1 MFLEMIANT
10 AAAAAATTGL
20 SEQAKFTMQHLQ
32 YLFQALTYA
41 GAFAAIGFA
50 AMGSAYGCGTA
61 CAAAV
66 GAWKK
71 CYSQNK
77 PAPFQL
83 LVFAGAP
90 LSQVIYGMIIMF
102 VIMGKPDV
110 TQAAWLSTCWSASSA
125 VSRWGFPPYGR
136 ELPEPPRAM
145 HSLKTARVLPIS

>member
-61 CAAAV
+61 CSAAV

-71 CYSQNK
+71 CYSRTNRHR
-77 PAPFQL
+77 
-83 LVFAGAP
+83 
-90 LSQVIYGMIIMF
+90 S
-102 VIMGKPDV
+102 
-110 TQAAWLSTCWSASSA
+110 SCWFS
-125 VSRWGFPPYGR
+125 
-136 ELPEPPRAM
+136 PERRFRR
-145 HSLKTARVLPIS
+145 SFTA

>member
-61 CAAAV
+61 CAAAR
-66 GAWKK
+66 
-71 CYSQNK
+71 
-77 PAPFQL
+77 
-83 LVFAGAP
+83 
-90 LSQVIYGMIIMF
+90 
-102 VIMGKPDV
+102 GKSATPR
-110 TQAAWLSTCWSASSA
+110 TNRHRSSCWFS
-125 VSRWGFPPYGR
+125 
-136 ELPEPPRAM
+136 PERRFRR
-145 HSLKTARVLPIS
+145 SFTA

>member
-61 CAAAV
+61 CSAAV

-110 TQAAWLSTCWSASSA
+110 TQAAWEI
-125 VSRWGFPPYGR
+125 GR
-136 ELPEPPRAM
+136 A
-145 HSLKTARVLPIS
+145 HV